1 MMLELAVISQ
11 NGEVLAQASNE
22 SRCVLAYNNEYQ
34 EGDTLVMRTTET
46 NVFLVMQLD
55 DAMGE
60 AFVYQKTPELVF
72 VIPFGE
78 KRISYSPKTFYGNKH
93 VLSVRKATEAEI
105 AMHKNL
111 AKNAYDQHGDPG
123 CFPHAYANVE
133 TRGESVFAAR
143 NAING
148 NICNASHGAWPYESW
163 GINRQDDA
171 EIVLDFGRTVEIDSM
186 VLVTRADFPHDNYW
200 KQVTFTFSDGTTLVH
215 NMEKSC
221 EPHYIPLEEKKK
233 VEWIKLN
240 QLIKDENDPS
250 PFPALSQWE
259 VYGKEA

>member
-1 MMLELAVISQ
+1 MLQLEVRNQ
-11 NGEVLAQASNE
+11 NGEVLAQASHE
-22 SRCVLAYNNEYQ
+22 SRCVLAYNKEYQ

-46 NVFLVMQLD
+46 SVFLVMQLD

-78 KRISYSPKTFYGNKH
+78 KRISYSPKTFYGKSH

-105 AMHKNL
+105 AMHKNV
-111 AKNAYDQHGDPG
+111 AKNVYDQHGDPG

-148 NICNASHGAWPYESW
+148 NICNESHGAWPYESW

-221 EPHYIPLEEKKK
+221 EPHYIPLESAKK